1 MKNRSAPLAHPAM
14 RKKQFFVFTSKNIAI
29 GKLLNVKFFAL
40 FAKKERK
47 IKKRKEASVRYFYRR
62 LFILK
67 SNKKTDRL

>member
-40 FAKKERK
+40 LRKERK
-47 IKKRKEASVRYFYRR
+47 IEKRKEASVRYFYRR

>member
-14 RKKQFFVFTSKNIAI
+14 YKKNFLFLPQKISPSGNFFT
-29 GKLLNVKFFAL
+29 L

-47 IKKRKEASVRYFYRR
+47 IKNRKEASVRYFYRR
-62 LFILK
+62 HFILK